1 MVFKTRK
8 TLPAGRENIL
18 FFQVKAVSGR
28 EMVAIDII
36 ANSEHDALLQAKAKG
51 LIPVSAKRKKTHFY
65 SPKPKQLS
73 ISLFSLELLAL
84 LDAGLNL
91 VEAIEALAVKEQQ
104 PVLTQLLNGMYEG
117 QTFSSAMGQQ
127 SSVFPML
134 LIATIK
140 ASEKTGDIQ
149 EALRRYIAYQQQ
161 IDQLKKTV
169 ISASIYPLLL
179 LMVGGLVILFLLGFV
194 VPKFSMIYDGSSNE
208 LPYLSKLLLLWGQ
221 LLAEHGKM
229 VLATLVLFIFTI
241 IFAFSQAT
249 VRAYFLAKLWQ
260 IPAIG
265 RQLKIYQLARFYRTV
280 GMLLKGGAPIITAL
294 KSASGLLDRSLHTS
308 MKKAELIINEGK
320 PISEAMTYAGL
331 TTPIAVRMLLVGE
344 RGGNIDDMMARIA
357 SFYDDELSR
366 WLDWFT
372 RLFEPIL
379 MLMIGLII
387 GVVVLLLYMPIFELA
402 GNIQ

>member
-1 MVFKTRK
+1 M
-8 TLPAGRENIL
+8 
-18 FFQVKAVSGR
+18 FFQVKAVSGK
-28 EMVAIDII
+28 EMLAIDII
-36 ANSEHDALLQAKAKG
+36 ANSEQEALAQVKAKG
-51 LIPVSAKRKKTHFY
+51 LIPLSAKIKHTHFF
-65 SPKPKQLS
+65 SAKPKQLS
-73 ISLFSLELLAL
+73 ISLFTLELLAL

-104 PVLTQLLNGMYEG
+104 QPTLTQLLTGMYEG
-117 QTFSSAMGQQ
+117 QTFSAAMSQQ
-127 SSVFPML
+127 SAVFPML
-134 LIATIK
+134 LVATIK

-194 VPKFSMIYDGSSNE
+194 VPKFSMIYEGTSND

-221 LLAEHGKM
+221 LIAEHGKL
-229 VLATLVLFIFTI
+229 VLACLVLFFSSIF
-241 IFAFSQAT
+241 FAFSQAT

-265 RQLKIYQLARFYRTV
+265 QQLKIYQLARFYRTV

-294 KSASGLLDRSLHTS
+294 KSASDLLDQSLHSS
-308 MKKAELIINEGK
+308 MKKAERVINEGK

-331 TTPIAVRMLLVGE
+331 TTPIAARMLLVGE

-357 SFYDDELSR
+357 GFYDDELSR

-379 MLMIGLII
+379 MLMIGLVI

>member
-1 MVFKTRK
+1 MV
-8 TLPAGRENIL
+8 
-18 FFQVKAVSGR
+18 S
-28 EMVAIDII
+28 IDIA
-36 ANSEHDALLQAKAKG
+36 ANSEKEALDQVKAKG
-51 LIPVSAKRKKTHFY
+51 LIPISAKLNKQYFN
-65 SPKPKQLS
+65 KPKQNKLS
-73 ISLFSLELLAL
+73 ISLFTLELLAL

-91 VEAIEALAVKEQQ
+91 VEAVEALALKEQQ
-104 PVLTQLLNGMYEG
+104 QSVLSKLLNVMYEG
-117 QTFSSAMGQQ
+117 QTFSAALDQQ
-127 SSVFPML
+127 PQVFPML

-140 ASEKTGDIQ
+140 ASEKTGDLQ

-179 LMVGGLVILFLLGFV
+179 MLVGGMVILFLMGFV
-194 VPKFSMIYDGSSNE
+194 VPKFSMIYEGTTNE
-208 LPYLSKLLLLWGQ
+208 LPYLSQLLLLWGQ
-221 LLAEHGKM
+221 LLAKHGTM
-229 VLATLVLFIFTI
+229 VFSVILLFIVSVV
-241 IFAFSQAT
+241 FAFSQAT
-249 VRAYFLAKLWQ
+249 FRAYCLTKLWQ

-294 KSASGLLDRSLHTS
+294 KSASGLLGKSLHS
-308 MKKAELIINEGK
+308 NMKNAERLINEGK
-320 PISEAMTYAGL
+320 PISEAMTTAGL
-331 TTPIAVRMLLVGE
+331 TTAIAKRMLVVGE

-357 SFYDDELSR
+357 SFYDDELAR

-372 RLFEPIL
+372 KLFEPIL
-379 MLMIGLII
+379 MLMIGLVI

>member
-1 MVFKTRK
+1 M
-8 TLPAGRENIL
+8 
-18 FFQVKAVSGR
+18 FFLVKAVSGS
-28 EMVAIDII
+28 EVVFLDIA
-36 ANSEHDALLQAKAKG
+36 ANSEKEALDQVKAKG
-51 LIPVSAKRKKTHFY
+51 LIPISAKLNKQYFN
-65 SPKPKQLS
+65 KPKQNKLS
-73 ISLFSLELLAL
+73 ISLFTLELLAL

-91 VEAIEALAVKEQQ
+91 VEAVEALALKEQQ
-104 PVLTQLLNGMYEG
+104 QSVLSKLLNVMYEG
-117 QTFSSAMGQQ
+117 QTFSAALDQQ
-127 SSVFPML
+127 PQVFPML

-140 ASEKTGDIQ
+140 ASEKTGDLQ

-179 LMVGGLVILFLLGFV
+179 MLVGGMVILFLMGFV
-194 VPKFSMIYDGSSNE
+194 VPKFSMIYEGTTNE
-208 LPYLSKLLLLWGQ
+208 LPYLSQLLLLWGQ
-221 LLAEHGKM
+221 LLAKHGTM
-229 VLATLVLFIFTI
+229 VFSVILLFIVSVV
-241 IFAFSQAT
+241 FAFSQAT
-249 VRAYFLAKLWQ
+249 FRAYCLTKLWQ

-294 KSASGLLDRSLHTS
+294 KSASGLLGKSLHS
-308 MKKAELIINEGK
+308 NMKNAERLINEGK
-320 PISEAMTYAGL
+320 PISEAMTTAGL
-331 TTPIAVRMLLVGE
+331 TTAIAKRMLVVGE

-357 SFYDDELSR
+357 SFYDDELAR

-372 RLFEPIL
+372 KLFEPIL
-379 MLMIGLII
+379 MLMIGLVI